1 MASKFYVDIDALN
14 EYSNFLKKA
23 VNELNINLDVL
34 NRANRNLIVL
44 HQDEVS
50 RKVTSSIKN
59 LNIIF
64 KRFSVEVEK
73 MSKKVNDDYE
83 LYVKYLKSFK

>member
-23 VNELNINLDVL
+23 VNELNINLDIL

-83 LYVKYLKSFK
+83 LYVNYLKSFK